1 MTSLCWEDTPNRAV
15 MKMKKI
21 NSIDYGGKVIGIG
34 LVFLALIPAL
44 LYVLNRLFASP
55 VVQTLL
61 YISLVI
67 GAMIEAGFG
76 FVLLIELRQD
86 RIIGKYYMNNPES
99 VKTPQ
104 QILDER
110 RMKFKKGKD

>member
-1 MTSLCWEDTPNRAV
+1 MISLCWEDTPNRAV

-44 LYVLNRLFASP
+44 LYGLNRLFVSP
-55 VVQTLL
+55 VVQTLM

-67 GAMIEAGFG
+67 GVVIEAGFG
-76 FVLLIELRQD
+76 FVLLIEIRQD
-86 RIIGKYYMNNPES
+86 RIIGKYYESNPES
-99 VKTPQ
+99 RKTPQ

-110 RMKFKKGKD
+110 RKRAE